1 MVNQQADHLNT
12 PPDTPT
18 EAPPQSPPEETA
30 SNRPGDSRVSAVVR
44 TVLSILVASPFLV
57 AGAGLLLASEQP
69 PWAALAVLLVGVVIT
84 LAGIYLTL
92 VGTWPR
98 LDLLPDEE
106 TMALRH
112 PSMKPAYTRIAMSL
126 PFFAVAGY
134 LLEFTSLPY
143 VYPFVPFLVA
153 MYLYFRGIFR
163 YWVNHHTS
171 YFVTNRRVVHMYRF
185 AWLTTTEIPVRSINS
200 ISESRSFIEMIS
212 RRGSV
217 VVASGIGARHKVRI
231 QEIDSPGPLARAIR
245 QLVQ

>member
-1 MVNQQADHLNT
+1 MANSQTDDANIL
-12 PPDTPT
+12 PD
-18 EAPPQSPPEETA
+18 SPPEASSRPSFEDTP
-30 SNRPGDSRVSAVVR
+30 SNRPGDSPFSVVVR
-44 TVLSILVASPFLV
+44 TVASVLVASPFLV
-57 AGAGLLLASEQP
+57 VGVGLLLFSEQP
-69 PWAALAVLLVGVVIT
+69 PWAALSVLVLGVVIK

-98 LDLLPDEE
+98 LDLLSDEE
-106 TMALRH
+106 MLALRH
-112 PSMKPAYTRIAMSL
+112 PSMKPAYARIAMSIPL
-126 PFFAVAGY
+126 FAVAGY
-134 LLEFTSLPY
+134 LLEFTNLPY

-163 YWVNHHTS
+163 YWMNHHTS
-171 YFVTNRRVVHMYRF
+171 YFVTTRRVVHMYRF

-212 RRGSV
+212 RRGSL

-245 QLVQ
+245 HLVQ